1 MSDIMR
7 PMSIGHL
14 MNWALS
20 EYKKKGSIF
29 GIDKLVHYTSGQA
42 LPIYEEKIESP
53 FGPAAGPNTQLAQ
66 NIIASYVAGSRF
78 FELKTVQVM
87 DGAELSACVA
97 KPCITAGDECY
108 NCEWSTELYVSQA
121 YAEYVKAWVVCKIL
135 AKELG
140 LGNPDGFVF
149 NMSVGY
155 DLEGI
160 KSEKVNTFIDDMIEA
175 KDTEVFKEC
184 INWALEN
191 VDSFENVDADYIK
204 SISSNISSSITES
217 TLHGCPPDEIERI
230 ATYLITEKHLH
241 TFIKCNPTLLG
252 YEYAR
257 KRLDEL
263 GFDYVAFDD
272 HHFVEDLQWDDAIPM
287 LERLM
292 ALTKE
297 KGLEFGVK
305 LTNTFPVDVAAKELP
320 SEEMYMSG
328 RSLFPLSIHLAKL
341 LSEQFDGKLRISY
354 SGGATIY
361 NIREMFDAG
370 IWPITMATN
379 ILKPGGYERLSQISE
394 KFMECGTERFHGTD
408 TKAIAA
414 LDDAVTSDELYKK
427 PRNLY
432 QKDIWKRTST
442 V

>member
-175 KDTEVFKEC
+175 KDTEVFKEHEELGYSTITFGQIQGGYQPYVVPDAC
-184 INWALEN
+184 TIFIDCRLAPPITDQIIVQHFYKIIKEIETQIPGIKISYDITGNRPYIEKN
-191 VDSFENVDADYIK
+191 PDSILLKNLKEAVEAETKQKAVVKAFTGYTDTAVIAGRLHN
-204 SISSNISSSITES
+204 TECMS
-217 TLHGCPPDEIERI
+217 YGPGSLQYAHKPDE
-230 ATYLITEKHLH
+230 
-241 TFIKCNPTLLG
+241 
-252 YEYAR
+252 
-257 KRLDEL
+257 
-263 GFDYVAFDD
+263 
-272 HHFVEDLQWDDAIPM
+272 FVEIRDIIRCEKVMNHLVM
-287 LERLM
+287 SLCEER
-292 ALTKE
+292 
-297 KGLEFGVK
+297 
-305 LTNTFPVDVAAKELP
+305 
-320 SEEMYMSG
+320 
-328 RSLFPLSIHLAKL
+328 
-341 LSEQFDGKLRISY
+341 
-354 SGGATIY
+354 
-361 NIREMFDAG
+361 
-370 IWPITMATN
+370 
-379 ILKPGGYERLSQISE
+379 
-394 KFMECGTERFHGTD
+394 
-408 TKAIAA
+408 
-414 LDDAVTSDELYKK
+414 
-427 PRNLY
+427 
-432 QKDIWKRTST
+432 
-442 V
+442 